1 MDFTENL
8 RDAVCEMI
16 RGMSRRWNT
25 YRVLKR
31 YSASSAPNPDSSAQ
45 NRLSVEGDR
54 LSWGRDDM
62 RSSLT
67 LLESTIFPA
76 AIFVLLVLPV
86 VMIFGII
93 TLVQLLL
100 GSFKGF
106 GDDLFRIAFISGFCA
121 FMALAFWALFLMMTE
136 SKRFSFDVP
145 TGTLSFWEVRIGRRP
160 VETLVPFEA
169 IVELYPEFMTTYDKE
184 GAYRVRFKKG
194 ARTEEVMLGTKLA
207 SDDLER
213 MSAWLRPVFGERVG
227 EEVRHDS

>member
-1 MDFTENL
+1 MVDFTENL

-100 GSFKGF
+100 GSFKGL
-106 GDDLFRIAFISGFCA
+106 GDDPIIPLFSGVCA
-121 FMALAFWALFLMMTE
+121 LFALAFWALFLTMPE
-136 SKRFSFDVP
+136 SERFSFDVP